1 MGLRTVYPHSLGL
14 WKKVLGDDE
23 VNNNLVMYLDD
34 LIVHSS
40 TFSDHLQLWCKI
52 RNGESDACKEE
63 VDVQMRRYEKE
74 GTAEEDR

>member
-40 TFSDHLQLWCKI
+40 TFSDHLQL
-52 RNGESDACKEE
+52 
-63 VDVQMRRYEKE
+63 
-74 GTAEEDR
+74 